1 MHALPLDKRRLGD
14 GVQDDVESRSGKVDE
29 DEAGN
34 VGLVGGWSDDAV
46 SSGLEDVAGED
57 CQRRKWSDDRCK
69 EESKGYSHCRASATL
84 TTTDPGTC
92 LTHRHSLSFVRIWSA
107 EIGWEKRSDTVL
119 SAGGGKQGRQTSMSH
134 YVRGQE
140 D

>member
-1 MHALPLDKRRLGD
+1 MHALSLDERRLGD
-14 GVQDDVESRSGKVDE
+14 GVEDDVESRSGEVDE
-29 DEAGN
+29 DEAGDF
-34 VGLVGGWSDDAV
+34 GLVGGWSDDAV

-57 CQRRKWSDDRCK
+57 CQRGKRSDDRCGGI
-69 EESKGYSHCRASATL
+69 KGYSHCRASATF

-119 SAGGGKQGRQTSMSH
+119 SARGGKQGRQTSMSH
-134 YVRGQE
+134 FVRGQE